1 MMMPPHRVH
10 APVQQLFN
18 VERNDTNVLEVI
30 TEIPFDADPGGDT
43 KKKYAKKI
51 KSETTDLRFNKEFK
65 RIHHLR
71 LNGSFQGIII
81 IYD

>member
-43 KKKYAKKI
+43 KKNTQRK
-51 KSETTDLRFNKEFK
+51 
-65 RIHHLR
+65 
-71 LNGSFQGIII
+71 
-81 IYD
+81 